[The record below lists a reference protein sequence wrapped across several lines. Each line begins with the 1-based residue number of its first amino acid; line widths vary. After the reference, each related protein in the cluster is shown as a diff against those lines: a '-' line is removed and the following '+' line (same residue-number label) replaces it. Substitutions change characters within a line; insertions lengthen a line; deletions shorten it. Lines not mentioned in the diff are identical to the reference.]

1 MIAKNIKK
9 IKSEIPPYV
18 ELVAVSKFHPNE
30 AILEAYQ
37 AGQRLFG
44 ENRLQELKTKT
55 KELPKDI
62 VWHFIGHLQSNK
74 VKETIELV
82 DTIQSVDSINLL
94 KEIQKQSK
102 LQKKNIN
109 CLLQVY
115 VGEEVSKYGF
125 SLSEC
130 RQIFKTELYSDSD
143 YCNITG
149 IMCMATNTD
158 DEALIKKEF
167 KTVKSFFDDLKI
179 DFKNTNNK
187 LKTLS
192 MGMSH
197 DFQLAIEEGSNMIRV
212 GSLIFGERN
221 Y

>member
-1 MIAKNIKK
+1 MIAENIKK
-9 IKSEIPPYV
+9 LKSEIPTDV
-18 ELVAVSKFHPNE
+18 ELIAVSKFHPTEN
-30 AILEAYQ
+30 ILEAYKV
-37 AGQRLFG
+37 GQRLFG
-44 ENRLQELKTKT
+44 ESRLQELKTKT
-55 KELPKDI
+55 IQLPKDI
-62 VWHFIGHLQSNK
+62 IWHFIGHLQSNK
-74 VKETIELV
+74 VRETIELV

-102 LQKKNIN
+102 QQRKNIN
-109 CLLQVY
+109 CFLQIY
-115 VGEEVSKYGF
+115 IGNETSKYGF
-125 SLSEC
+125 SLTEC
-130 RQIFKTELYSDSD
+130 RKIFETGLNAQSE

-158 DEALIKKEF
+158 DESLIRKEF
-167 KTVKSFFDDLKI
+167 KTVKSFFDDLKN
-179 DFKNTNNK
+179 DFKDTNNK